1 MPSTKPPNGPTGGY
15 FDLLPSP
22 DPSQFSF
29 RVREDAK
36 DFQPTLLPT
45 YGTRYAAAN
54 WLKTKPRVTFEGFKD
69 YVYTH
74 CERTDQYLWFYFGK
88 NKTPAQRSTPFRTF
102 YDTRGYVWP
111 AVLEDVYIVQSTT
124 FVQSTYNGTATV
136 TSPSLFPRYRYR
148 PSVSVSSVIKV
159 EQFLAE
165 TPWSEQELTHEQP
178 VPTDVNASYLGVS
191 VDFPRCLHGDITFR
205 ELVPGASIVSGVG
218 MVTPPLGRD
227 PTRMIFP
234 ATNFTDWSPFIIEDK
249 QQPTN
254 GLWLRERVTIYPPPQ
269 PETTFQ

>member
-1 MPSTKPPNGPTGGY
+1 MPSTKSPSGPTGGY

-54 WLKTKPRVTFEGFKD
+54 WLKTKPRVSFEGFAD

-88 NKTPAQRSTPFRTF
+88 NKTPAQRNTPFRTF
-102 YDTRGYVWP
+102 SSTQNHTWD
-111 AVLEDVYIVQSTT
+111 AVLEDVFFVESTS
-124 FVQSTYNGTATV
+124 FVQSAYNGTTTQTA
-136 TSPSLFPRYRYR
+136 SSLFPRYRYR
-148 PSVSVSSVIKV
+148 PAVNVSSVIKV

-165 TPWSEQELTHEQP
+165 VPWGESELSHEQP
-178 VPTDVNASYLGVS
+178 VPTDVNGSYIGVS
-191 VDFPRCLHGDITFR
+191 VDFPRCLHGDIVLR
-205 ELVPGASIVSGVG
+205 ELVPGAKVVQGVG
-218 MVTPPLGRD
+218 MVTPHAGRD
-227 PTRMIFP
+227 PSRMVFP
-234 ATNFTDWSPFIIEDK
+234 ATNFTDWLPFVIEDR

-254 GLWLRERVTIYPPPQ
+254 GLWLRERVTIYPPTQ
-269 PETTFQ
+269 PESILR